1 MDTQPDSNGSILAEA
16 DTQFVSQELIDALI
30 KAQSEME
37 HASKDGDNPYFK
49 STYATLEQVIS
60 TVKKPLNSNGI
71 YYQQHSYDIEDGVCV
86 ETIFY
91 GHGGILK
98 TGKVRIPTD
107 EKPQSIGSGM
117 TYAKRYSLSLACGI
131 GHQKDDDANL
141 VEDNVAT
148 QKENKALLERHLSK
162 FDDEK
167 MDFDNLEDFNAYLK
181 TNKRS
186 GERIKGLDIDA
197 YNDMKERIAAKRKE
211 LQSEISEDKDNPQQE
226 A

>member
-1 MDTQPDSNGSILAEA
+1 MDTQLDSNGSIIS
-16 DTQFVSQELIDALI
+16 FVTQELIDALI

-91 GHGGILK
+91 GHGGVLK

-117 TYAKRYSLSLACGI
+117 TYAKRYSCGI
-131 GHQKDDDANL
+131 RHQKDDDANL

-197 YNDMKERIAAKRKE
+197 YNDMKARIAAKRKE

-226 A
+226 V

>member
-1 MDTQPDSNGSILAEA
+1 MEKMNDLIEA
-16 DTQFVSQELIDALI
+16 LT
-30 KAQSEME
+30 KAQSEIQ
-37 HASKDGDNPYFK
+37 HASKDGNNPYFK
-49 STYATLEQVIS
+49 SGYATLEQIIS
-60 TVKKPLNSNGI
+60 TVKPPLNNNGI
-71 YYQQHSYDIEDGVCV
+71 YFQQQSHDIEDGVCI
-86 ETIFY
+86 ETVFY
-91 GHGGILK
+91 GHNAMLK
-98 TGKVRIPTD
+98 TGKVTIPTD
-107 EKPQSIGSGM
+107 RTPQGRGSGF

-141 VEDNVAT
+141 AEDNVAV

-197 YNDMKERIAAKRKE
+197 YNDMKARIAAKRKE